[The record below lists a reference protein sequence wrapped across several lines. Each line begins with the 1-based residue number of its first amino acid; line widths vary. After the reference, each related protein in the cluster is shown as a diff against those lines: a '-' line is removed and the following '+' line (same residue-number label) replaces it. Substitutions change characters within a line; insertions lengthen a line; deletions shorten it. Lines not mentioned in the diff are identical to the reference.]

1 MDSAEAYVYAVGIL
15 FYEDINTIKE
25 TIQAKIETLEWSEE
39 ERSSKSSSYE
49 IKTTESEDMFGQLT
63 MKKFNT

>member
-25 TIQAKIETLEWSEE
+25 TIQAKIETLE
-39 ERSSKSSSYE
+39 
-49 IKTTESEDMFGQLT
+49 
-63 MKKFNT
+63 